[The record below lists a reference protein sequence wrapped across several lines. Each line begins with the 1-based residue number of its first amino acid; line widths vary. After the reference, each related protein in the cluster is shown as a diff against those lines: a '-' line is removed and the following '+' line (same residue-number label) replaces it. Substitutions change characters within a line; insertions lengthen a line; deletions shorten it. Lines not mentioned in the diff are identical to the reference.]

1 MKIFHYLYYV
11 IMRKMKN
18 NQKIQI
24 ALGGEIYEVSN
35 KCLRNYSSW
44 SGKVGQYI
52 YISHADAGSLVRQYV
67 KKKYKGQDV
76 VVRVSSSSFSGGN
89 SLGVYI
95 HDKLGRPVDEK
106 IYRDVEEFAHIW
118 EYGKFNG
125 MEDIYD
131 HYESSGAVSDNGNE
145 IQAGV
150 KYVMVHNRAQ
160 FGTMEAILYEVIEEG
175 RQFSEV
181 VKYYTDSSTK
191 KQPARAKEIL
201 VGMGIEVK

>member
-1 MKIFHYLYYV
+1 MKV
-11 IMRKMKN
+11 MKN
-18 NQKIQI
+18 KKIQI

-35 KCLRNYSSW
+35 KCVREYSSW
-44 SGKVGQYI
+44 SGKHGKYI

-76 VVRVSSSSFSGGN
+76 MVKVSSSSFSGGN

-95 HDKLGRPVDEK
+95 HDKLGRPVEEK
-106 IYRDVEEFAHIW
+106 IYRDIEEFAHLW

-125 MEDIYD
+125 MYDIYD
-131 HYESSGAVSDNGNE
+131 NYESSGAVSDNGNE

-150 KYVMVHNRAQ
+150 KYVSVHNRSQ
-160 FGTMEAILYEVIEEG
+160 FGSMEAILYEVIEEG

-191 KQPARAKEIL
+191 KQPARAKEVL
-201 VGMGIEVK
+201 VSMGIEVK